1 MRWQYLR
8 ELNVRQFYIFTKR
21 TQNELCE
28 APHFCQPWLV
38 LDAGRQ
44 AGRQGAGQAGPGL
57 HFQLGGGL
65 HSSQV
70 SQHRPS
76 LSPLLHWF
84 SHQVNTSPPSFSPDL
99 RTTIQLTFS
108 TITKFLIVEMG
119 GLTFDLDKCPK
130 LLTTQPTP
138 PSPAN
143 ICLLHKFWFW
153 LSNDIF
159 VIFQI
164 FWTLP
169 KLTTAPISPTPNQPN
184 QSWHAILKLQQQAL
198 NIGPQGRWELGLGC
212 NLQFQSWLSSVACF
226 HIYKNALF
234 QLNKEGPEFR
244 FSREPIII
252 ANDSKESSFKTCC
265 I

>member
-1 MRWQYLR
+1 
-8 ELNVRQFYIFTKR
+8 
-21 TQNELCE
+21 
-28 APHFCQPWLV
+28 
-38 LDAGRQ
+38 
-44 AGRQGAGQAGPGL
+44 
-57 HFQLGGGL
+57 
-65 HSSQV
+65 
-70 SQHRPS
+70 
-76 LSPLLHWF
+76 
-84 SHQVNTSPPSFSPDL
+84 
-99 RTTIQLTFS
+99 
-108 TITKFLIVEMG
+108 MG

-198 NIGPQGRWELGLGC
+198 NVGRQGRWELGLGC

-234 QLNKEGPEFR
+234 QLNKGGLEFR
-244 FSREPIII
+244 FSRDPITI
-252 ANDSKESSFKTCC
+252 ANDSKESSFKVCC
-265 I
+265 ISDFI